1 MEGLSEVLKLRN
13 STRINEQCLELQKKK
28 KKKNDVSKI
37 KVSYVC
43 KLLYFYPHIDV
54 FASSSSIKL
63 ATLHNLRF

>member
-1 MEGLSEVLKLRN
+1 MEGLSDVLKLRN

-28 KKKNDVSKI
+28 KNDVSKI

-43 KLLYFYPHIDV
+43 KLLYFYSHIDV
-54 FASSSSIKL
+54 FGSSSSIKL